1 VNLIIMLPNNLE
13 FVIVM
18 QSSALQFQFI
28 GNACGVFIGKNG
40 SKILC
45 DPWLID
51 GVFDGSWCHF
61 SKLSTTVSDFED
73 VDAIY
78 LSHIHP
84 DHFDDRNFLF
94 DKAKPIVVLDHN
106 QNYLLKRLATLGFK
120 NLIAVKDQQT
130 ISFNEFNLTMF
141 APFEKSNF
149 HEAKV
154 GNLIDSA
161 ILVSCDGIT
170 ALNTNDNMFSIQSAK
185 LFKQKYGPLSLAML
199 NYNAAGPYPSCFDN
213 LTESEK
219 TLESKRIILRN
230 LSHMLG
236 VIRELQP
243 SFVMPFAGAYVIGG
257 KFSYRNKYL
266 GTSTWDECGDFLK
279 SNGIKPE
286 RIVLLRESDTF
297 DIENGRSE
305 KPYQIIDTSEIE
317 EYVERTLSKV
327 AYPYE
332 SDVFPDEEQLYL
344 DIESSS
350 FELIRRMRRLELA
363 STFAVIVKVF
373 NRRLQIYPEF
383 KVFENEE
390 RPKRVLECSLDERL
404 LRRILDK
411 KSHWN
416 NAEIGTH
423 ISFYRSP
430 NEYEYDLHTALQ
442 FFHLP

>member
-1 VNLIIMLPNNLE
+1 
-13 FVIVM
+13 
-18 QSSALQFQFI
+18 
-28 GNACGVFIGKNG
+28 
-40 SKILC
+40 
-45 DPWLID
+45 
-51 GVFDGSWCHF
+51 
-61 SKLSTTVSDFED
+61 
-73 VDAIY
+73 
-78 LSHIHP
+78 
-84 DHFDDRNFLF
+84 
-94 DKAKPIVVLDHN
+94 
-106 QNYLLKRLATLGFK
+106 
-120 NLIAVKDQQT
+120 
-130 ISFNEFNLTMF
+130 
-141 APFEKSNF
+141 
-149 HEAKV
+149 
-154 GNLIDSA
+154 
-161 ILVSCDGIT
+161 
-170 ALNTNDNMFSIQSAK
+170 MFSIQSAK

-230 LSHMLG
+230 LRHMLG
-236 VIRELQP
+236 VIHELQP

-257 KFSYRNKYL
+257 KFAYRNKYL

-286 RIVLLRESDTF
+286 HIVLLRESDTF
-297 DIENGRSE
+297 DIENGRSD
-305 KPYQIIDTSEIE
+305 KPYQIVNTSEIE
-317 EYVERTLSKV
+317 EYVERTLSKI

-332 SDVFPDEEQLYL
+332 SDAFPNEEQLYL
-344 DIESSS
+344 DVESSS
-350 FELIRRMRRLELA
+350 LELIRRMRKLELA

-411 KSHWN
+411 NSHWN

>member
-1 VNLIIMLPNNLE
+1 MNLIAILPNRLE
-13 FVIVM
+13 FM
-18 QSSALQFQFI
+18 THMKSSALQFQFI
-28 GNACGVFIGKNG
+28 GNACGVFIGKSG

-45 DPWLID
+45 DPWLTD

-61 SKLSTTVSDFED
+61 SKLETTVSDLKD

-94 DKAKPIVVLDHN
+94 DKDKPIIVLDHN
-106 QNYLLKRLATLGFK
+106 QNYLLKRLAALGFK
-120 NLIAVKDQQT
+120 NLIAVKDKET

-154 GNLIDSA
+154 GNLIDSS
-161 ILVSCDGIT
+161 ILVSCDGTT

-219 TLESKRIILRN
+219 ILESKRIVLRN
-230 LSHMLG
+230 LNHMLG
-236 VIRELQP
+236 VIHELQP

-257 KFSYRNKYL
+257 KFAYRNKFL

-286 RIVLLRESDTF
+286 QIVLLRESDIF
-297 DIENGRSE
+297 DIEKGGSN
-305 KPYQIIDTSEIE
+305 KPYTMVSTNEIA
-317 EYVERTLSKV
+317 EYVEHTLSKIT
-327 AYPYE
+327 YPYE
-332 SDVFPDEEQLYL
+332 SDAFPNEEQLCY
-344 DIESSS
+344 DIEISSS
-350 FELIRRMRRLELA
+350 ELIQRMRKLEIT
-363 STFAVIVKVF
+363 STFAVVVKVF

-390 RPKRVLECSLDERL
+390 RPNRVLECSLDERL

-423 ISFYRSP
+423 ISFFRSP

-442 FFHLP
+442 FLHLP